1 MEFFL
6 HAIFL
11 FNKTY
16 YQNVTNEVLCAQNEE
31 LPIQSTSNLSR
42 NKHTDWLLKTFI
54 ADVLKSLSATNVR
67 SHLKMWVIQNII
79 SFIKITFL
87 HNVENHSHVHAYVK
101 TYRNTLK

>member
-42 NKHTDWLLKTFI
+42 NKHTDWLLKTLI
-54 ADVLKSLSATNVR
+54 ADV
-67 SHLKMWVIQNII
+67 
-79 SFIKITFL
+79 
-87 HNVENHSHVHAYVK
+87 
-101 TYRNTLK
+101 